1 MKHFIVILVAIT
13 MGMSGYFVYDYF
25 QDKAKE
31 KARIETLQKELEAQN
46 IAVARMASKYNAVND
61 WEERL
66 SKGDVKNRKKLLTI
80 ELENVWLSDRPILFK
95 GRIKD
100 ISNLDATN
108 YLMTLEGL
116 GRFSGGSTF
125 SRQLT
130 LSLNCQKSMID
141 FFLRANKGGS
151 LRTVAVIAKIN
162 KIVSG
167 SRKIEEYDEQEMK
180 IGVGHCVDIL

>member
-31 KARIETLQKELEAQN
+31 KARIENLQKELEARH

-80 ELENVWLSDRPILFK
+80 DIENVWLIDRPILFK

-100 ISNLDATN
+100 VSNLDATN

-116 GRFSGGSTF
+116 GIFSGGSTIT
-125 SRQLT
+125 RKLT

-141 FFLRANKGGS
+141 SFLRANKDRS
-151 LRTVAVIAKIN
+151 FDTVAVIAKIN
-162 KIVSG
+162 KIVPG
-167 SRKIEEYDEQEMK
+167 SRKTEEYDEQEIK
-180 IGVGHCVDIL
+180 IGIGHCLDIL